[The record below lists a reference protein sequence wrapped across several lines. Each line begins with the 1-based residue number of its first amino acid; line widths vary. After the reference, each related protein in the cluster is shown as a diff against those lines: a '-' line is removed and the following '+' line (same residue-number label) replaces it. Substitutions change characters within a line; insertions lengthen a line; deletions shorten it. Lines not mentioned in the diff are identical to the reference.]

1 MLREYNK
8 IILTLMS
15 KEKMMTWKIMKTK
28 YPEEYNRLQEL
39 KRAMTSKQQHGLVAQ
54 LAEQEKL
61 GDIAQLDR
69 ATDF

>member
-39 KRAMTSKQQHGLVAQ
+39 KRAMTSK
-54 LAEQEKL
+54 
-61 GDIAQLDR
+61 
-69 ATDF
+69 